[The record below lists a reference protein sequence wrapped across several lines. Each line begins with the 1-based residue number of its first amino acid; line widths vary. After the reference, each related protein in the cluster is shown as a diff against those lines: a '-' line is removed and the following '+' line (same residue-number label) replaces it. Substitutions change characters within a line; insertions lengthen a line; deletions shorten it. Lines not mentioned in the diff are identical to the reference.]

1 MVINT
6 TPAVKPLT
14 GEELAELK
22 RDIEALKE
30 EQRAD
35 IEKVVPECIT
45 TNAQGNKNIEL
56 TSLKQ
61 NPATAARLVKYVKE
75 QTKKNQQ
82 REWRRRRDVERRAKK
97 QREKME
103 KAISSG
109 KQWPGQ
115 GAVGADG
122 QFVADPSKQG
132 AGGLAAAQGMAGAQT
147 QGQDMSAAVAPG
159 APAAPTQAWQQAP
172 LGQNPQLSQL
182 QPGAPLSFKPGAFP
196 PLTAVPN
203 AQQQMFN
210 QMLMNGLLTQ
220 QLAAQNNAGAA
231 GMTPAALQQAM
242 SAILQMQQQPGNG
255 QAQAALQKQQ

>member
-1 MVINT
+1 MPTNLVIPT
-6 TPAVKPLT
+6 QPVIKPLT

-61 NPATAARLVKYVKE
+61 NPETAAKLVAYVKA

-97 QREKME
+97 QREKLE
-103 KAISSG
+103 KAMSTG

-115 GAVGADG
+115 TAEGFTG
-122 QFVADPSKQG
+122 VADPSK
-132 AGGLAAAQGMAGAQT
+132 AASGGLAAT
-147 QGQDMSAAVAPG
+147 QGI
-159 APAAPTQAWQQAP
+159 PAA
-172 LGQNPQLSQL
+172 
-182 QPGAPLSFKPGAFP
+182 
-196 PLTAVPN
+196 
-203 AQQQMFN
+203 
-210 QMLMNGLLTQ
+210 
-220 QLAAQNNAGAA
+220 
-231 GMTPAALQQAM
+231 
-242 SAILQMQQQPGNG
+242 
-255 QAQAALQKQQ
+255 